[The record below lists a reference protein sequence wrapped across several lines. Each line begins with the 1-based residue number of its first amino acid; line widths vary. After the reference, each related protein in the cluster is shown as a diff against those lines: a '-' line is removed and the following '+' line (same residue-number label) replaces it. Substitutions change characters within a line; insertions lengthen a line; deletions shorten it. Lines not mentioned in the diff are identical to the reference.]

1 MNEDLFS
8 ADYNITKKN
17 KLLRF
22 YESNKILIFSGI
34 FVLIIASVSIFFYMS
49 SKENKKILL
58 ADNYMQA
65 KIYLEKG
72 EKNKARNI
80 LEKIIF
86 SKNSTYS
93 VLSLFLLLE
102 ENLIIDKDQLS
113 KLFEEVLKNNKYDDE
128 IENLIVLKRLIF
140 ESNFLTEAEILNLA
154 NPLIKQETIWKPHAL
169 MLLGDYFVF
178 KNQNIKAREFYSKIL
193 LIKNLHQG
201 LYQQAQSQLTLI
213 AND

>member
-8 ADYNITKKN
+8 ADYNVTKKN

-58 ADNYMQA
+58 AENYMQA

-93 VLSLFLLLE
+93 ALSLFLLLE

-113 KLFEEVLKNNKYDDE
+113 KLFEEVLKNNKYDEE

-193 LIKNLHQG
+193 LIENLHQG

>member
-8 ADYNITKKN
+8 ADYNVTKKN

-58 ADNYMQA
+58 AENYMQA

-93 VLSLFLLLE
+93 ALSLFLLLE

-113 KLFEEVLKNNKYDDE
+113 KLFEEVLKNNKYDEE

-193 LIKNLHQG
+193 LIENLHQG
-201 LYQQAQSQLTLI
+201 LYQQAQSQLTPI

>member
-58 ADNYMQA
+58 AENYMQA

-80 LEKIIF
+80 
-86 SKNSTYS
+86 YC
-93 VLSLFLLLE
+93 
-102 ENLIIDKDQLS
+102 
-113 KLFEEVLKNNKYDDE
+113 
-128 IENLIVLKRLIF
+128 
-140 ESNFLTEAEILNLA
+140 
-154 NPLIKQETIWKPHAL
+154 
-169 MLLGDYFVF
+169 
-178 KNQNIKAREFYSKIL
+178 
-193 LIKNLHQG
+193 
-201 LYQQAQSQLTLI
+201 
-213 AND
+213 

>member
-58 ADNYMQA
+58 AENYMQA

>member
-58 ADNYMQA
+58 AENYMQA

-201 LYQQAQSQLTLI
+201 LYQQAQSHLTLI

>member
-8 ADYNITKKN
+8 ADYNVTKKN

-58 ADNYMQA
+58 AENYMQA

-93 VLSLFLLLE
+93 ALSLFLLLE
-102 ENLIIDKDQLS
+102 ENLIIDKDQPS
-113 KLFEEVLKNNKYDDE
+113 KLFEEVLKNNKYDEE

-193 LIKNLHQG
+193 LIENLHQG

>member
-8 ADYNITKKN
+8 ADYNVTKKN

-58 ADNYMQA
+58 AENYMQA

-93 VLSLFLLLE
+93 ALSLFLLLE

>member
-58 ADNYMQA
+58 AENYMQA

-93 VLSLFLLLE
+93 ALSLFLLLE
-102 ENLIIDKDQLS
+102 ENLIIDKDQPS
-113 KLFEEVLKNNKYDDE
+113 KLFEEVLKNNKYDEE